1 MEIKRLK
8 ILKNVKIHW
17 INMLDLFLKIKFG
30 LKTLVV
36 KMTMDAPFIKTT

>member
-17 INMLDLFLKIKFG
+17 INMLNPLKIIKFE
-30 LKTLVV
+30 LKNFDV
-36 KMTMDAPFIKTT
+36 KMTMDAPFTRTT